1 MVSRRYDAMRYP
13 VLSVEWGTFAANRS
27 NLPRVLTHCV
37 LPDLDKEVIPT
48 SLRNSFYDI
57 VPTTCQIQS
66 VAVNNRSTNAWLGH
80 VSARLKASKK
90 KSSDSDDDAA
100 AAAAAADPSHLLV
113 VGGNHKKNG
122 VDGTSLTTA
131 AAIRACINCFD
142 DRVIVWAVADLN
154 APDSINDAMRKLE
167 AGATGIITQPLLSR
181 RGFDSLMR
189 YSEIMMNDASLN
201 VTTVAGMALPKA
213 LRGLLFWESLLQS
226 RLDGDPMF
234 QDHCK
239 YFQTKG
245 NDCQWALAQMEALAP
260 FDMIK
265 GIHFMPMKNSRT
277 LEILLNRIDKEQHS
291 KQQ

>member
-1 MVSRRYDAMRYP
+1 MRYP
-13 VLSVEWGTFAANRS
+13 VLSVEWGTCAANMS

-37 LPDLDKEVIPT
+37 MPDLDKEVIPL

-66 VAVNNRSTNAWLGH
+66 VAVNNRSINDWLGH

-90 KSSDSDDDAA
+90 QSSDNDDDSAGA
-100 AAAAAADPSHLLV
+100 SAAAADPSHLLV

-131 AAIRACINCFD
+131 AAIRACINCYH

-154 APDSINDAMRKLE
+154 SPHSIDDALQKLE

-181 RGFDSLMR
+181 RAFDSLAR
-189 YSEIMMNDASLN
+189 YSEMMNDASLT
-201 VTTVAGMALPKA
+201 VTTVAGMALPKT

-245 NDCQWALAQMEALAP
+245 NDCQWALAQMEALAS
-260 FDMIK
+260 FDMVK

-277 LEILLNRIDKEQHS
+277 LEILLNRLEEEQHS